1 VWGGGS
7 MLIYSGLISF
17 VSMVV
22 LFFLTNVKN
31 ISIPLVAYAG
41 FFPVWI
47 VFFVLGLYLGK
58 NKIQL
63 STRKLMIFTILGLLV
78 SVAETYFNIWY
89 TGRFTGLGIKTGA
102 FIYSFLA
109 IVFLFSLNTNFT
121 SDSIIWKVLEYI
133 GKISFGIYLTHMY
146 FMSYLV
152 KPIVSH
158 IQINNWL
165 LQQFV
170 IISLTLVF
178 CMIMIYIAKK
188 INKSFAVKYFGF

>member
-1 VWGGGS
+1 
-7 MLIYSGLISF
+7 MYSGIVSF
-17 VSMVV
+17 GSVSL
-22 LFFLTNVKN
+22 LFILTKVMG

-41 FFPVWI
+41 FFPMWI

-63 STRKLMIFTILGLLV
+63 STRKLIIFTIFGLLV

-89 TGRFTGLGIKTGA
+89 TGRFTGLGIKTGT

>member
-1 VWGGGS
+1 
-7 MLIYSGLISF
+7 MICSGLVSL
-17 VSMVV
+17 VSMAL
-22 LFFLTNVKN
+22 LFFITIVKN
-31 ISIPLVAYAG
+31 ISIPLVIYAG
-41 FFPVWI
+41 SFPVWI
-47 VFFVLGLYLGK
+47 VFFVLGIYLGK
-58 NKIQL
+58 NKIHL

>member
-1 VWGGGS
+1 
-7 MLIYSGLISF
+7 MLIYSGLIIF

-41 FFPVWI
+41 FSPVWI

-63 STRKLMIFTILGLLV
+63 STRKLIIFTIFGLLV
-78 SVAETYFNIWY
+78 SVTETYFNIWY

-109 IVFLFSLNTNFT
+109 LILLFSFNTNF
-121 SDSIIWKVLEYI
+121 SSGSIIWKFLVYI
-133 GKISFGIYLTHMY
+133 GNISYGIYLIHMY
-146 FMSYLV
+146 FMSYLI
-152 KPIVSH
+152 KPIITH
-158 IQINNWL
+158 IQINNWF
-165 LQQFV
+165 LQQLF

-178 CMIMIYIAKK
+178 CMTMIFFAKK
-188 INKSFAVKYFGF
+188 INNSFAVKYLGF

>member
-1 VWGGGS
+1 
-7 MLIYSGLISF
+7 MAL
-17 VSMVV
+17 
-22 LFFLTNVKN
+22 LFFITNVKN
-31 ISIPLVAYAG
+31 ISIPLVIYAG
-41 FFPVWI
+41 SFPVWI

-58 NKIQL
+58 NKIKL

-109 IVFLFSLNTNFT
+109 IVFLFSLNTNYT
-121 SDSIIWKVLEYI
+121 SDSIIWKVMVYI
-133 GKISFGIYLTHMY
+133 GKISFGIYLIHMY
-146 FMSYLV
+146 FMSYLI

-158 IQINNWL
+158 IQINNWF
-165 LQQFV
+165 LQQLV

-178 CMIMIYIAKK
+178 CMTMIYFAKK
-188 INKSFAVKYFGF
+188 INNSFAVKYLGF

>member
-1 VWGGGS
+1 
-7 MLIYSGLISF
+7 MYSGIVSF
-17 VSMVV
+17 GSVSL
-22 LFFLTNVKN
+22 LFILTKVMG

-41 FFPVWI
+41 FFPMWI

-63 STRKLMIFTILGLLV
+63 STRKLIIFTIFGLLV

-109 IVFLFSLNTNFT
+109 IVFLFSLNTNFI